1 MVGICRV
8 PAKDLVGEYASYYR
22 PKIAGEAYI
31 VIYLYGLVGALV

>member
-8 PAKDLVGEYASYYR
+8 PAKDLVGECQCYR
-22 PKIAGEAYI
+22 PKIAGEVYM